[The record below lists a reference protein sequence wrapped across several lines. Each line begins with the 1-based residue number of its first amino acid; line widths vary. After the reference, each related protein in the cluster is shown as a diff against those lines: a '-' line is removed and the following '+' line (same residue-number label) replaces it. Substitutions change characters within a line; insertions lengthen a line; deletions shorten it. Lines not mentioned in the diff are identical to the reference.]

1 MEVSDEGVISARTG
15 RNIPI
20 EGRREKKMAKD
31 LVKTLADLKEKE
43 ALKIVEDRLKA
54 GEDPLKILDDARRA
68 LEIVGKRF
76 SNCEYFIP
84 DLVYSGEILKS
95 ITDMVKPKITKA
107 AQVKRLGKVVMG
119 TVAGDIHDIGKDI
132 VVFMLDV
139 NGFEVFDL
147 GIDVPAQKFVDKI
160 KETGSKVVGL
170 SGFLTLAYESMK
182 ETVEAIK
189 KAGLRDKVK
198 IMIGGGQIDEQVK
211 GFTGADAYGKD
222 AMEGVKLAKGWI
234 GG

>member
-1 MEVSDEGVISARTG
+1 
-15 RNIPI
+15 
-20 EGRREKKMAKD
+20 MAKD

-43 ALKIVEDRLKA
+43 ALEIVQNRLNA
-54 GEDPLKILDDARRA
+54 GDAALSILDDARRA

-76 SNCEYFIP
+76 SDCQYFIP
-84 DLVYSGEILKS
+84 ELVYSGEILKA
-95 ITDMVKPKITKA
+95 ITDMVKPKITKTA
-107 AQVKRLGKVVMG
+107 EMKRLGKVVVG

-147 GIDVPAQKFVDKI
+147 GIDVPAQKFVDKV
-160 KETGSKVVGL
+160 KETNSKVVGL
-170 SGFLTLAYESMK
+170 SGFLTLAFDSMK

-198 IMIGGGQIDEQVK
+198 IMIGGGQIDDQVK
-211 GFTGADAYGKD
+211 GFAGADAYGKD
-222 AMEGVKLAKGWI
+222 AMEAVTLAKGWI

>member
-1 MEVSDEGVISARTG
+1 
-15 RNIPI
+15 
-20 EGRREKKMAKD
+20 MAKD

-54 GEDPLKILDDARRA
+54 SEDPLKILDDARRA

-76 SNCEYFIP
+76 SDGEYFIP
-84 DLVYSGEILKS
+84 DLVYSGEILKQ
-95 ITDMVKPKITKA
+95 ITDMVKPKLTKA
-107 AQVKRLGKVVMG
+107 AEVKRLGKVVMG

-147 GIDVPAQKFVDKI
+147 GINVPAEKFLDTI
-160 KETGSKVVGL
+160 KKTGSKVVGL
-170 SGFLTLAYESMK
+170 SGFLTLAFDSMK

-198 IMIGGGQIDEQVK
+198 IMIGGGQIDDQVK

-222 AMEGVKLAKGWI
+222 AMEAVKLAKGWI